1 MPDSRSPDLRLDPQ
15 EFPRLRAAVDAAL
28 ERVTASLRTLEAQ
41 ARLPRPW
48 LGDPV
53 SARVA
58 ADYARGSTDGPGASV
73 AALRAYRDELVRV
86 RDAMAQSGRA
96 YAGTED
102 AVASA
107 FGPAR

>member
-1 MPDSRSPDLRLDPQ
+1 MPDSRAPDLRLDRRELPL
-15 EFPRLRAAVDAAL
+15 LRSAVDDAL
-28 ERVTASLRTLEAQ
+28 ARVTASLRTLEAQ

-53 SARVA
+53 SARAA
-58 ADYARGSTDGPGASV
+58 ADYARGATEGPAASV

-86 RDAMAQSGRA
+86 RDAMAQTGRA

-102 AVASA
+102 VVASS
-107 FGPAR
+107 FGPTR

>member
-1 MPDSRSPDLRLDPQ
+1 MPDSPAPDLRVDPH
-15 EFPRLRAAVDAAL
+15 ELPRLRSAVDAAL
-28 ERVTASLRTLEAQ
+28 ERVDASLRTLESN

-53 SARVA
+53 SARAA
-58 ADYARGSTDGPGASV
+58 ADYARGSTDGPSAAV

-86 RDAMAQSGRA
+86 RDSMGASGRT

-102 AVASA
+102 AVASS
-107 FGPAR
+107 FGSAR